1 MVGNPFPSIGNLAQ
15 VNAMILQD
23 ILSISLTAAPW
34 LLLGLFTA
42 GLIKALVPETAL
54 QRWVGGSGP
63 GVVIR
68 AAVMGAPLPLCSCG
82 AIPTALA
89 LYRGGAGRGPTT
101 AFLIGTPGIGADSLA
116 ITYALLGPVMTL
128 ARALGAVVTGVITG
142 LLVSVTKTPYSFEPA
157 PAGAV
162 GDGCSCDSTAACAD
176 NFSIPR
182 RYSLAG
188 RIKAGMRYAFY
199 DLFRDIIA
207 WIILGLVIAG
217 ILITSVPPQALAAY
231 GSGIWAMILMA
242 VVGMPMYICAAAAT
256 PISAGM
262 IMAGVSPGTV
272 LVFLLAAP
280 ITSLSTLGVFHR
292 EMGGQALVCY
302 IAGILMTTVLLGL
315 GVDQLVALAGI
326 DIAAQSGA
334 ARDLLP
340 VWLEW
345 TGLVILVFLTA
356 FTVFKS
362 RGSIVQG
369 R

>member
-1 MVGNPFPSIGNLAQ
+1 MIILEILA
-15 VNAMILQD
+15 
-23 ILSISLTAAPW
+23 ISLTAAPW

-54 QRWVGGSGP
+54 QRWVGGKGP

-68 AAVMGAPLPLCSCG
+68 AAIIGAPLPLCSCG
-82 AIPTALA
+82 AIPTAIA

-101 AFLIGTPGIGADSLA
+101 AFLIGTPGIGVDSLA

-142 LLVSVTKTPYSFEPA
+142 LLVSVTRTPYFFEPA
-157 PAGAV
+157 PAGAL
-162 GDGCSCDSTAACAD
+162 GDGCSCDSTGGCAD
-176 NFSIPR
+176 NSAR
-182 RYSLAG
+182 LCRDSLAG

-207 WIILGLVIAG
+207 WILLGLVIAG
-217 ILITSVPPQALAAY
+217 ILITFVPPQALAAY
-231 GSGIWAMILMA
+231 GSGIWAMLFMA

-280 ITSLSTLGVFHR
+280 ITSLSTLGVLQR
-292 EMGGQALVCY
+292 EMGGQVLVLY
-302 IAGILMTTVLLGL
+302 VAGILVTTVLLGL
-315 GVDQLVALAGI
+315 GMDQLVALAGI

-345 TGLVILVFLTA
+345 TGLVVLVFLTA
-356 FTVFKS
+356 VAVFKS
-362 RGSIVQG
+362 KGGFFR
-369 R
+369 RK

>member
-1 MVGNPFPSIGNLAQ
+1 
-15 VNAMILQD
+15 MIILE
-23 ILSISLTAAPW
+23 ILSISLAAAPW

-54 QRWVGGSGP
+54 HRWAGGSGP

-128 ARALGAVVTGVITG
+128 VRALGAVVTGVITG
-142 LLVSVTKTPYSFEPA
+142 LLVSVAKTPYSLLSE
-157 PAGAV
+157 PAGAA
-162 GDGCSCDSTAACAD
+162 GGGCSCDSAGGGCAD
-176 NFSIPR
+176 NSSMLCR
-182 RYSLAG
+182 DSLAG

-207 WIILGLVIAG
+207 WILLGLVIAG
-217 ILITSVPPQALAAY
+217 ILITFVPPQALAAY
-231 GSGIWAMILMA
+231 GSGIWAMFFMA

-280 ITSLSTLGVFHR
+280 ITSLSTLGVLHR
-292 EMGGQALVCY
+292 EMGGPALVFY
-302 IAGILMTTVLLGL
+302 VAGILVTTVLLGL
-315 GVDQLVALAGI
+315 GMDQLVALAGI

-345 TGLVILVFLTA
+345 TGLVILILLTA
-356 FTVFKS
+356 STVFKS
-362 RGSIVQG
+362 RGGFVY
-369 R
+369 RR